1 MAKIKEKLKL
11 IKLRLRPSPRST
23 KVMQIIAILFAM
35 MALLALRMATTY
47 LDTRTEELRQKAVSM
62 EQENKDLQE
71 NIGILGSVQSII
83 QIAKDELG
91 LVDPNTIILSP
102 ESQ

>member
-23 KVMQIIAILFAM
+23 KIMLIVAILFAM
-35 MALLALRMATTY
+35 TALIMLRMAITD
-47 LDTRTEELRQKAVSM
+47 LDNRTEDLRKKAAEM

-83 QIAKDELG
+83 QIARDELG
-91 LVDPNTIILSP
+91 LVDPDTVILGP
-102 ESQ
+102 ES

>member
-23 KVMQIIAILFAM
+23 KIMLIVAILFAM
-35 MALLALRMATTY
+35 TALIALRMEIRK
-47 LDTRTEELRQKAVSM
+47 LEDRTEDLRNKAAYL
-62 EQENKDLQE
+62 EQDNKDLQE

-83 QIAKDELG
+83 QIARDELG
-91 LVDPNTIILSP
+91 LVDPDTVILDP
-102 ESQ
+102 ES

>member
-23 KVMQIIAILFAM
+23 KIMLIVAILFAM
-35 MALLALRMATTY
+35 TALIALRIQINKLENREA
-47 LDTRTEELRQKAVSM
+47 DLRDKAAAL
-62 EQENKDLQE
+62 EQDNKDLQE

-83 QIAKDELG
+83 QIARDELG
-91 LVDPNTIILSP
+91 LVDPDTVVLGP
-102 ESQ
+102 ES

>member
-23 KVMQIIAILFAM
+23 KIMLIVAILFAM
-35 MALLALRMATTY
+35 TALIALRMVVTD
-47 LDTRTEELRQKAVSM
+47 LDNRAEDLRNKAAAL
-62 EQENKDLQE
+62 EQDNKDLQE

-83 QIAKDELG
+83 QIARDELG
-91 LVDPNTIILSP
+91 LVDPNTVVLSP
-102 ESQ
+102 ES

>member
-23 KVMQIIAILFAM
+23 KIMLIVAILFAM
-35 MALLALRMATTY
+35 TALIALRMAITD
-47 LDTRTEELRQKAVSM
+47 LNNREEDLRQKAAAL
-62 EQENKDLQE
+62 EQDNQDLQE

-83 QIAKDELG
+83 QIARDELG
-91 LVDPNTIILSP
+91 LVDPDTVILGP
-102 ESQ
+102 ES

>member
-1 MAKIKEKLKL
+1 MAKIKDKLKL

-23 KVMQIIAILFAM
+23 KIMLIVAILFAM
-35 MALLALRMATTY
+35 MALIALRMAITD
-47 LDTRTEELRQKAVSM
+47 LDNRAEDLRKKAAAM

-83 QIAKDELG
+83 QIARDELG
-91 LVDPNTIILSP
+91 LVDPDTVILEP
-102 ESQ
+102 ES

>member
-1 MAKIKEKLKL
+1 MAKIREKLKL

-23 KVMQIIAILFAM
+23 KIMLIVAILFAM
-35 MALLALRMATTY
+35 TALIALRMAITD
-47 LDTRTEELRQKAVSM
+47 LNNRTEALRDKAAAL

-83 QIAKDELG
+83 QIARDELG
-91 LVDPNTIILSP
+91 LVDPNTVILEP
-102 ESQ
+102 ES

>member
-23 KVMQIIAILFAM
+23 KIMLIVAILFAM
-35 MALLALRMATTY
+35 TALIALRIQINKLESREAEL
-47 LDTRTEELRQKAVSM
+47 LDKAAAL
-62 EQENKDLQE
+62 EQDNRNLKE

-83 QIAKDELG
+83 QIARDELG
-91 LVDPNTIILSP
+91 LVDPDTVILEP
-102 ESQ
+102 ES

>member
-1 MAKIKEKLKL
+1 MAKITEKLKL

-23 KVMQIIAILFAM
+23 KVMLIIAILFAM
-35 MALLALRMATTY
+35 MALLALRMATTD
-47 LDTRTEELRQKAVSM
+47 LNNRTEDLRRKAMAM

-83 QIAKDELG
+83 QIARDELG
-91 LVDPNTIILSP
+91 LVDPNTVILGP
-102 ESQ
+102 ES

>member
-11 IKLRLRPSPRST
+11 IKLRLCPSPRST
-23 KVMQIIAILFAM
+23 KIMLTIAILFAM
-35 MALLALRMATTY
+35 MALLAVSMATTY
-47 LDTRTEELRQKAVSM
+47 LNTRTEELRQKAAFM

-91 LVDPNTIILSP
+91 FVDPNTIILSP
-102 ESQ
+102 ES

>member
-11 IKLRLRPSPRST
+11 IKLRLRSSPRST
-23 KVMQIIAILFAM
+23 KIMLIVAILFAM
-35 MALLALRMATTY
+35 TALIALRVVITD
-47 LDTRTEELRQKAVSM
+47 LESRTEDLRQKAAAL

-83 QIAKDELG
+83 QIARDELG
-91 LVDPNTIILSP
+91 LVDPDTVILDP
-102 ESQ
+102 ES

>member
-23 KVMQIIAILFAM
+23 KIMLIVAILFAM
-35 MALLALRMATTY
+35 TALIALRMAITD
-47 LDTRTEELRQKAVSM
+47 LNNREEDLRQKAAAL
-62 EQENKDLQE
+62 EQDNKDLQE

-83 QIAKDELG
+83 QIARDELG
-91 LVDPNTIILSP
+91 LVDPNTVILEP
-102 ESQ
+102 ES

>member
-1 MAKIKEKLKL
+1 MAKIKEKFKL
-11 IKLRLRPSPRST
+11 IKLRLRSSPRST
-23 KVMQIIAILFAM
+23 KIMLIVAIVFAM
-35 MALLALRMATTY
+35 TALIALRMAITD
-47 LDTRTEELRQKAVSM
+47 LNNRTEALRDKAAAL

-91 LVDPNTIILSP
+91 FVDPNTIILSP
-102 ESQ
+102 ES

>member
-23 KVMQIIAILFAM
+23 KIMLIVAILFAM
-35 MALLALRMATTY
+35 TTLIALRMAITD
-47 LDTRTEELRQKAVSM
+47 LDNRAEDLRKKAAAM

-83 QIAKDELG
+83 QIARDELG
-91 LVDPNTIILSP
+91 LVDPDTVILDP
-102 ESQ
+102 ES

>member
-23 KVMQIIAILFAM
+23 KIMLIVAILFAM
-35 MALLALRMATTY
+35 IALIALRIQINK
-47 LDTRTEELRQKAVSM
+47 LENRTEDLRDKAAAL
-62 EQENKDLQE
+62 EQDNKDLQE

-83 QIAKDELG
+83 QIARDELG
-91 LVDPNTIILSP
+91 LVDPNTVILDP
-102 ESQ
+102 ES

>member
-23 KVMQIIAILFAM
+23 KIMLIVAILFAM
-35 MALLALRMATTY
+35 TALIALRIQITK
-47 LDTRTEELRQKAVSM
+47 LENREEDLRNKAAAL
-62 EQENKDLQE
+62 EQDNKDLQE

-83 QIAKDELG
+83 QIARDELG
-91 LVDPNTIILSP
+91 LVDPDTVILEP
-102 ESQ
+102 ES